1 MSLALVEHIQRV
13 ARALQEEVLDTA
25 CIKFK
30 KVRFISRR
38 YAEKHKFLKIE
49 PLIHRIKI
57 SKLRLEPLN
66 NKRI

>member
-30 KVRFISRR
+30 KLNFIS
-38 YAEKHKFLKIE
+38 L
-49 PLIHRIKI
+49 I
-57 SKLRLEPLN
+57 SKAN
-66 NKRI
+66 